1 MDVFQWILGAAVT
14 VIAFFLRSFYEEV
27 RELRAKQIEEQVKL
41 ANAQQSIA
49 EMKASWKNDIAQLE
63 AKIDVKLQY
72 INDSLRRIEA
82 LFLAEQHRP
91 RPRRGPAG

>member
-1 MDVFQWILGAAVT
+1 MDVFRWIIGVT
-14 VIAFFLRSFYEEV
+14 VMVIAFFLRAFYEEV

-41 ANAQQSIA
+41 ANARQSIA
-49 EMKASWKNDIAQLE
+49 EMKANWKNDTAQLE

-82 LFLAEQHRP
+82 MFLADHNRRP
-91 RPRRGPAG
+91 P

>member
-1 MDVFQWILGAAVT
+1 MDVFQWILGAAVA

-49 EMKASWKNDIAQLE
+49 DMKANWKNDIAQLE

-82 LFLAEQHRP
+82 LFLAEHNRP
-91 RPRRGPAG
+91 RST

>member
-1 MDVFQWILGAAVT
+1 MDVFQWVLGAT
-14 VIAFFLRSFYEEV
+14 VAIIAFFLRAFYEEV

-49 EMKASWKNDIAQLE
+49 EMKTNWKNDIAQLE

-72 INDSLRRIEA
+72 INNSLRRIEA
-82 LFLAEQHRP
+82 LFMADHNRRP
-91 RPRRGPAG
+91 P

>member
-1 MDVFQWILGAAVT
+1 MDVFRWIIGVT
-14 VIAFFLRSFYEEV
+14 VMVIAFFLRAFYEEV

-41 ANAQQSIA
+41 ANARQSIA
-49 EMKASWKNDIAQLE
+49 EMKANWKNDTTQLE

-82 LFLAEQHRP
+82 LFLADHNRRP
-91 RPRRGPAG
+91 P

>member
-1 MDVFQWILGAAVT
+1 M
-14 VIAFFLRSFYEEV
+14 

-49 EMKASWKNDIAQLE
+49 EMKANWKNDIAQLE

-82 LFLAEQHRP
+82 LFMADHNRRP
-91 RPRRGPAG
+91 P